1 MDRGYN
7 VLYMNSSAKK
17 TLGVLLESEDR
28 LLRNS
33 GAISDRTS
41 LEQLGK
47 TLAQKAASD
56 DRQLFIIEGKAI
68 EITSYATPP
77 DGRGEGDQVLLL
89 KDVTKWHD
97 SGKAAEDFVST
108 VSHEFRTPL
117 TSIRGYLDL
126 VLEDMELPA
135 DERYKYLAK
144 VHNNAQH
151 LTNLLTNILDL
162 SRIISGT
169 IAINIKPVAI
179 LPLLAEVSDTMSLEC
194 DAKDV
199 GVLLNV
205 GSAIKE
211 STILSDRD
219 FLLRILSNLM
229 GNACKY
235 TPAGGQVI
243 LSMYLE
249 DDRLKITV
257 QDTGIGI
264 PDEEQDRIFT
274 RFFRGT
280 NSYHPQVK
288 GTGLGLAITKSLIEL
303 LGGDISFTSQVG
315 KGTTFHVWLPASIV
329 RCEEEETKELHP
341 ARSRA

>member
-219 FLLRILSNLM
+219 FLLRILSNL
-229 GNACKY
+229 
-235 TPAGGQVI
+235 
-243 LSMYLE
+243 
-249 DDRLKITV
+249 
-257 QDTGIGI
+257 
-264 PDEEQDRIFT
+264 
-274 RFFRGT
+274 
-280 NSYHPQVK
+280 
-288 GTGLGLAITKSLIEL
+288 
-303 LGGDISFTSQVG
+303 
-315 KGTTFHVWLPASIV
+315 
-329 RCEEEETKELHP
+329 
-341 ARSRA
+341 